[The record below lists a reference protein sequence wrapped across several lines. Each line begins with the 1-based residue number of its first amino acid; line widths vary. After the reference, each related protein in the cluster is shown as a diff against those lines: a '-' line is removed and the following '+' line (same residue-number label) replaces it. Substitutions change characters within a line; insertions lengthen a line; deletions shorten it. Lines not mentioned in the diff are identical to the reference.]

1 MFVIQRILEA
11 EGKLTLLDQS
21 KVLSPHPYFRLF
33 ATANTVGLGDTSGI
47 YHGTNQINQGQMDRW
62 NIVCLL
68 YTSPSPRDGLLSR
81 MPSSA

>member
-47 YHGTNQINQGQMDRW
+47 IMEQIRSIKVKW
-62 NIVCLL
+62 I
-68 YTSPSPRDGLLSR
+68 DGI
-81 MPSSA
+81 